1 MISENQTI
9 VSKQYK
15 RLKKKKKTTLNT
27 SSQEAHNKMIILSLN
42 FKKYPIS
49 ITFLILK
56 VGVPLKY

>member
-1 MISENQTI
+1 MI
-9 VSKQYK
+9 
-15 RLKKKKKTTLNT
+15 KKKKETTLNT
-27 SSQEAHNKMIILSLN
+27 SSQEAHNKMIILFLN